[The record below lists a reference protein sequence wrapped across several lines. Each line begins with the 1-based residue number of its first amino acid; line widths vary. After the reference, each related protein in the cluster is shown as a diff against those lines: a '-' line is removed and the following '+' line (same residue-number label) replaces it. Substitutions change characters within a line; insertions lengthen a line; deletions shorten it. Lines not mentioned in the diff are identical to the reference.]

1 MKKVIFF
8 LIALLII
15 ISTAIFQKKLNNS
28 KSETVTKYEKIDIS
42 PGEDI
47 YTYKDYI
54 YIYGKSGI
62 KIYHNTN
69 EIFTE
74 SFLMEN
80 IYTVSSNDKIILGDK
95 QGKTLRIYNKKG
107 NMYSINHTNPIISFT
122 VNQNGYAAFIAKA
135 SSSYEI
141 LVYNDLGENIFSL
154 TNITYKEGIPINLS
168 LSNNFSLAVS
178 FLKIDASII
187 ETDIAIYSLL
197 QDENTN
203 NSMFGAFKK
212 TNQLAG
218 IIKFLDTDNL
228 LVLSDK
234 ELSIISVNANNNYVN
249 EAVKIPFNNKI
260 DFISFLDNSKFVL
273 YYDEELIQ
281 TEENKIPKNTA
292 IIYNSNGRKVSQI
305 TFNNNITNVF
315 SNKLGFIVAKDR
327 LFTGYA
333 STGEKIFEYQA
344 TQDIKSMQFFNSNN
358 KALLVT
364 ENEIRIFELNKKNIK
379 LLEKNNT
386 EPNKSN
392 ENNKNNAPTENGE
405 SKKNDESNENLKNIE
420 NEQITENITN
430 KEKINSND
438 KLQ

>member
-168 LSNNFSLAVS
+168 LSKILLYNSLFTSLLISFIIPSLKSLGYKSKISEKISIAFLLLSLSKILNAFLANIYNLEWFSL
-178 FLKIDASII
+178 LI
-187 ETDIAIYSLL
+187 
-197 QDENTN
+197 
-203 NSMFGAFKK
+203 
-212 TNQLAG
+212 
-218 IIKFLDTDNL
+218 
-228 LVLSDK
+228 
-234 ELSIISVNANNNYVN
+234 
-249 EAVKIPFNNKI
+249 
-260 DFISFLDNSKFVL
+260 ISFLSKVNIPSSNISL
-273 YYDEELIQ
+273 KLI
-281 TEENKIPKNTA
+281 K
-292 IIYNSNGRKVSQI
+292 G
-305 TFNNNITNVF
+305 
-315 SNKLGFIVAKDR
+315 LFI
-327 LFTGYA
+327 FFMY
-333 STGEKIFEYQA
+333 
-344 TQDIKSMQFFNSNN
+344 DIKSC
-358 KALLVT
+358 VI
-364 ENEIRIFELNKKNIK
+364 EIPTLPLTTLYKISELNS
-379 LLEKNNT
+379 LDFSYTL
-386 EPNKSN
+386 
-392 ENNKNNAPTENGE
+392 
-405 SKKNDESNENLKNIE
+405 
-420 NEQITENITN
+420 
-430 KEKINSND
+430 
-438 KLQ
+438 

>member
-1 MKKVIFF
+1 
-8 LIALLII
+8 
-15 ISTAIFQKKLNNS
+15 
-28 KSETVTKYEKIDIS
+28 
-42 PGEDI
+42 
-47 YTYKDYI
+47 
-54 YIYGKSGI
+54 
-62 KIYHNTN
+62 
-69 EIFTE
+69 
-74 SFLMEN
+74 MEN

-273 YYDEELIQ
+273 YYGEELIQ